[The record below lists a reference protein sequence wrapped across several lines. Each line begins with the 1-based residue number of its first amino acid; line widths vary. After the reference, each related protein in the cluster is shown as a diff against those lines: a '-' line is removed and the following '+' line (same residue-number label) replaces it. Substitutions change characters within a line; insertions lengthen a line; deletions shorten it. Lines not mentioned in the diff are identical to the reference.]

1 MKGQAEMYTQGSDSE
16 QEPRREE
23 ASTPPAWSPA
33 EHSPSSEW
41 KEQPSALSTPH
52 YPLMERDTGP
62 VTDGTGQ
69 YHDVVRRAQDLTA
82 HVQELVHSLEQS
94 EATNTA
100 MHNRIHALEE
110 TSRRHTALI
119 QRLQQLPVQSLSAEQ
134 LQSLE
139 STIAAL
145 RQDPE
150 RIFTLVALSG
160 QVGALDDIV
169 HNYLEICRV
178 IQGL

>member
-23 ASTPPAWSPA
+23 ASAPPAWSLA
-33 EHSPSSEW
+33 ERGPGSEW
-41 KEQPSALSTPH
+41 KEQPTAH
-52 YPLMERDTGP
+52 YPLMERDTGH
-62 VTDGTGQ
+62 VTDSAGQ
-69 YHDVVRRAQDLTA
+69 YHDVVRRAKDLTS
-82 HVQELVHSLEQS
+82 HIEEMVHSLEQS
-94 EATNTA
+94 EATTTA

-119 QRLQQLPVQSLSAEQ
+119 ERLQQLPVQSLSAEQ

>member
-1 MKGQAEMYTQGSDSE
+1 MYTQGSDSE

-23 ASTPPAWSPA
+23 TSTPAAWSPA
-33 EHSPSSEW
+33 ERGPDSEW
-41 KEQPSALSTPH
+41 KEQPFALPTPH
-52 YPLMERDTGP
+52 YPLMERETGP

-69 YHDVVRRAQDLTA
+69 YHDVVRRAQDLTV
-82 HVQELVHSLEQS
+82 HVQEVVHSLEQS

-119 QRLQQLPVQSLSAEQ
+119 ERLQQLPVQSLSAEQ

>member
-1 MKGQAEMYTQGSDSE
+1 MKGQAEMYTQGSDSD
-16 QEPRREE
+16 QEPLREG
-23 ASTPPAWSPA
+23 ALTSATWSPA
-33 EHSPSSEW
+33 EHGPGSDW
-41 KEQPSALSTPH
+41 KQQSSALPTQH
-52 YPLMERDTGP
+52 YPLTERETSAVIDR
-62 VTDGTGQ
+62 TGQ

-82 HVQELVHSLEQS
+82 HVQELVQSLEQS

-110 TSRRHTALI
+110 TSRHHTALI
-119 QRLQQLPVQSLSAEQ
+119 QRLHQLPVQSVPAEQ

-139 STIAAL
+139 STIASL

-160 QVGALDDIV
+160 HVAALDEII
-169 HNYLEICRV
+169 HNYLEICRM

>member
-1 MKGQAEMYTQGSDSE
+1 MYTPGSDSE

-23 ASTPPAWSPA
+23 VSTPAVWSPA
-33 EHSPSSEW
+33 ERGPGSEW
-41 KEQPSALSTPH
+41 TEQPSALATPH
-52 YPLMERDTGP
+52 YPLMERETGP
-62 VTDGTGQ
+62 ATDGTGQ
-69 YHDVVRRAQDLTA
+69 YHDVVRRAHDLTA

-119 QRLQQLPVQSLSAEQ
+119 QRLQQLPVPSLSAEQ

-139 STIAAL
+139 STIASL
-145 RQDPE
+145 HQDPE

-160 QVGALDDIV
+160 HVRALDDII

>member
-1 MKGQAEMYTQGSDSE
+1 
-16 QEPRREE
+16 
-23 ASTPPAWSPA
+23 
-33 EHSPSSEW
+33 
-41 KEQPSALSTPH
+41 
-52 YPLMERDTGP
+52 
-62 VTDGTGQ
+62 
-69 YHDVVRRAQDLTA
+69 
-82 HVQELVHSLEQS
+82 
-94 EATNTA
+94 

-160 QVGALDDIV
+160 HVGALDDII

-178 IQGL
+178 IQGCKTRPWIHQIEGRDALPAARHGG

>member
-16 QEPRREE
+16 QVPHRDE
-23 ASTPPAWSPA
+23 ASTSAAWSPA
-33 EHSPSSEW
+33 ERGPGSDW
-41 KEQPSALSTPH
+41 KEQPPGLPTPH
-52 YPLMERDTGP
+52 YPLMERETGSII
-62 VTDGTGQ
+62 DSAGQ
-69 YHDVVRRAQDLTA
+69 YHDVVRRAQDLTS
-82 HVQELVHSLEQS
+82 HIEEMVHSLEQS

-110 TSRRHTALI
+110 TSHRHTALI
-119 QRLQQLPVQSLSAEQ
+119 ERLQQLPVQSLSAEQ